1 MLRLIVSAM
10 LVFVGASAAGQNN
23 EAGGLQLVNSGNVTL
38 SPMWDIE
45 QVTWQ
50 GDGSDLVIHRRMESE
65 LQIYTVDPETG
76 RLFGPSTSVTLV
88 MPDGSIAPEI
98 PDPNVMLEQW
108 LADDKSKREAPE
120 RVQAVIDVLLEETAA
135 GAVSVV
141 DSAYQYLLLL
151 AEYED
156 GEREYHLWSDEAE
169 AFVLTVPGTFVSA
182 EFVYGK
188 LRFVQHA
195 SYFAVYDPAK
205 PDDPVVF
212 EHSDPYL
219 SFDPGSR
226 WAVSIA
232 YAPEGEPREGTF
244 YHFETSETFTFDAG
258 VSEAEVVWALMPPR
272 FALFFKDANAISVW
286 ELQPLATE

>member
-1 MLRLIVSAM
+1 MQRLIISAM
-10 LVFVGASAAGQNN
+10 LVFVGLSAYGQ
-23 EAGGLQLVNSGNVTL
+23 EGEPTVYQLVNTGNVTL
-38 SPMWDIE
+38 SPMWEIE
-45 QVTWQ
+45 QVTVAEDAI
-50 GDGSDLVIHRRMESE
+50 GIYRRMGAETA
-65 LQIYTVDPETG
+65 LYMLDPETG
-76 RLFGPSTSVTLV
+76 EFSPPMPTLV
-88 MPDGSIAPEI
+88 MPDGSIVPDI
-98 PDPNVMLEQW
+98 PDTTVMMEQM
-108 LADDKSKREAPE
+108 LAYDMSKREAPE
-120 RVQAVIDVLLEETAA
+120 QVQPVIDALMDATDA
-135 GAVSVV
+135 GAISVA

-169 AFVLTVPGTFVSA
+169 AFVLEVPGTFVSA
-182 EFVYGK
+182 EFAYGK

-205 PDDPVVF
+205 PDNPVVF

-244 YHFETSETFTFDAG
+244 YHFDTGETFTFDAG
-258 VSEAEVVWALMPPR
+258 TSEADVIWSLMPPR
-272 FALFFKDANAISVW
+272 FALFFKDTNAISVW
-286 ELQPLATE
+286 ELQPLAEE